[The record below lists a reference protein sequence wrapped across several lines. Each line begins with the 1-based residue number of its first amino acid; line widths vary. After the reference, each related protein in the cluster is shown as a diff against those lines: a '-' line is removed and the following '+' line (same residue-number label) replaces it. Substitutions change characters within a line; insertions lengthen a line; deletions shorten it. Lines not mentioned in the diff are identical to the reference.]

1 MYIYYRSLSGKL
13 LTLEVEP
20 FDKVYK
26 LKYKIQIREGICSH
40 LQNVKYGGKQLED
53 DRTLADYNIQNDSTI
68 DFSFRIFPK
77 NVIYIVN
84 GNNRI
89 LEMNSHNFCFH
100 CHNFSDLKKKIQ
112 DVFGLKTEFQELS
125 YKGKI
130 LKDSENINELGLGD
144 DCEVQ
149 LKIINPSFSSS

>member
-26 LKYKIQIREGICSH
+26 LKYKIQIRESICSH

-77 NVIYIVN
+77 KVIYIVN

-112 DVFGLKTEFQELS
+112 DVFGLKTEYQELS
-125 YKGKI
+125 YNGYILEDFSKI
-130 LKDSENINELGLGD
+130 EKIDLEKPSEVE
-144 DCEVQ
+144 
-149 LKIINPSFSSS
+149 LKIKNPDF

>member
-77 NVIYIVN
+77 KVIYIVN

-112 DVFGLKTEFQELS
+112 DVFGLKTEYQELS
-125 YKGKI
+125 YNGYILEDFSKI
-130 LKDSENINELGLGD
+130 EKIDLEKPSEVE
-144 DCEVQ
+144 
-149 LKIINPSFSSS
+149 LKIKNPDF